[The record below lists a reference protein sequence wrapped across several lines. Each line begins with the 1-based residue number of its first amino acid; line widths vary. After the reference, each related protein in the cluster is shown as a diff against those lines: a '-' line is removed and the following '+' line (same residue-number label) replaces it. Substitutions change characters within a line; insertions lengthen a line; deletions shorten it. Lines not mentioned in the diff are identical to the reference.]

1 MAEISMHKSNT
12 VNDIG
17 GNRCPKQP
25 AAGELPVMELGQMDP
40 GCNFKDFT
48 GTDDDKQVLNLYNLT
63 RPSTVLFELKSQ
75 GQTIGGGTGVMV
87 KDDSGSCKILTD
99 NHVVSDATR
108 KKHNI
113 DEIKAVTA
121 DGTAYDITLH
131 KAKPEKDLAV
141 VSIKPKSDD
150 ICHPIEFVDSEKQ
163 FQPGD
168 KAITF
173 GQPYSSGSVYVS
185 EGTYSSSLTRLDAS
199 RQLRAEKPPAD
210 DDGSRKLDRFN
221 MRAIRGYSGGAV
233 YAPGQNP
240 EKAVGVV
247 DMADDMST
255 MLMTPVTAAEVKDL
269 TD

>member
-1 MAEISMHKSNT
+1 MAEISMHKSDT

-40 GCNFKDFT
+40 GCNYKDFSS
-48 GTDDDKQVLNLYNLT
+48 TDDDKQVLNLYNLT

-87 KDDSGSCKILTD
+87 KDDGGSCKILTD

-210 DDGSRKLDRFN
+210 DDGSRRLDRFN